1 MRVPSISVS
10 PGHPRV
16 TAGFWLQPSAPCP
29 RHRHMELHNRLH
41 RSRHER
47 MVAGVAGGIA
57 EYADVDPTI
66 VRLIWIAALLTT
78 GPLAL
83 LLYVL
88 CAIVIPREPGLI

>member
-1 MRVPSISVS
+1 
-10 PGHPRV
+10 
-16 TAGFWLQPSAPCP
+16 
-29 RHRHMELHNRLH
+29 MELHNRIY
-41 RSRHER
+41 RSRNER

-66 VRLIWIAALLTT
+66 VRLIWIVALLTT

-88 CAIVIPREPGLI
+88 CAIVIPREPGSTLA

>member
-1 MRVPSISVS
+1 
-10 PGHPRV
+10 
-16 TAGFWLQPSAPCP
+16 
-29 RHRHMELHNRLH
+29 MELHNRLY
-41 RSRHER
+41 RSRNER

-88 CAIVIPREPGLI
+88 CAIVIPREPGSTLA

>member
-1 MRVPSISVS
+1 
-10 PGHPRV
+10 
-16 TAGFWLQPSAPCP
+16 
-29 RHRHMELHNRLH
+29 MELHNRIY

-66 VRLIWIAALLTT
+66 VRLIWIVALLTT

-83 LLYVL
+83 LLYLL
-88 CAIVIPREPGLI
+88 CAIVIPREPGSTLA

>member
-1 MRVPSISVS
+1 
-10 PGHPRV
+10 
-16 TAGFWLQPSAPCP
+16 
-29 RHRHMELHNRLH
+29 MELHNRIY
-41 RSRHER
+41 RSRNER
-47 MVAGVAGGIA
+47 MIAGVAGGIA

-88 CAIVIPREPGLI
+88 CAIVIPLEPGSSLA

>member
-1 MRVPSISVS
+1 
-10 PGHPRV
+10 
-16 TAGFWLQPSAPCP
+16 
-29 RHRHMELHNRLH
+29 MELHNRIY

-83 LLYVL
+83 LLYLL
-88 CAIVIPREPGLI
+88 CAIVIPREPGSTLA

>member
-1 MRVPSISVS
+1 
-10 PGHPRV
+10 
-16 TAGFWLQPSAPCP
+16 
-29 RHRHMELHNRLH
+29 MELHNRIY

-66 VRLIWIAALLTT
+66 VRLIWITALLTT

-83 LLYVL
+83 LLYLL
-88 CAIVIPREPGLI
+88 CAIVIPREPGSTLA

>member
-1 MRVPSISVS
+1 
-10 PGHPRV
+10 
-16 TAGFWLQPSAPCP
+16 
-29 RHRHMELHNRLH
+29 MELHNRLY

-88 CAIVIPREPGLI
+88 CAIVIPREPGSTLV

>member
-1 MRVPSISVS
+1 
-10 PGHPRV
+10 
-16 TAGFWLQPSAPCP
+16 
-29 RHRHMELHNRLH
+29 MELHNRIY
-41 RSRHER
+41 RSRNER

-83 LLYVL
+83 LLYLL
-88 CAIVIPREPGLI
+88 CAIVIPREPGSTLA

>member
-1 MRVPSISVS
+1 
-10 PGHPRV
+10 
-16 TAGFWLQPSAPCP
+16 
-29 RHRHMELHNRLH
+29 MELHNRIY
-41 RSRHER
+41 RSRNER

-83 LLYVL
+83 LAYLL
-88 CAIVIPREPGLI
+88 CAIVIPREPGSTLA

>member
-1 MRVPSISVS
+1 
-10 PGHPRV
+10 
-16 TAGFWLQPSAPCP
+16 
-29 RHRHMELHNRLH
+29 MELHNRIY
-41 RSRHER
+41 RSRDER

-57 EYADVDPTI
+57 EYADIDPTI

-88 CAIVIPREPGLI
+88 CAIVIPREPGSTLA

>member
-1 MRVPSISVS
+1 
-10 PGHPRV
+10 
-16 TAGFWLQPSAPCP
+16 
-29 RHRHMELHNRLH
+29 
-41 RSRHER
+41 

-83 LLYVL
+83 LLYLL
-88 CAIVIPREPGLI
+88 CAIVIPREPGSTLA

>member
-1 MRVPSISVS
+1 
-10 PGHPRV
+10 
-16 TAGFWLQPSAPCP
+16 
-29 RHRHMELHNRLH
+29 MELHNRLY

>member
-1 MRVPSISVS
+1 
-10 PGHPRV
+10 
-16 TAGFWLQPSAPCP
+16 
-29 RHRHMELHNRLH
+29 MELHNRIY
-41 RSRHER
+41 RSGNER

-88 CAIVIPREPGLI
+88 CAIVIPREPGSTLV

>member
-1 MRVPSISVS
+1 
-10 PGHPRV
+10 
-16 TAGFWLQPSAPCP
+16 
-29 RHRHMELHNRLH
+29 MELHNRIY
-41 RSRHER
+41 RSRNER

-88 CAIVIPREPGLI
+88 CAIVIPREPGSTLA

>member
-1 MRVPSISVS
+1 
-10 PGHPRV
+10 
-16 TAGFWLQPSAPCP
+16 
-29 RHRHMELHNRLH
+29 MELHHRIY

-57 EYADVDPTI
+57 EYADIDPTI

-88 CAIVIPREPGLI
+88 CAIVIPREPGSTLA

>member
-1 MRVPSISVS
+1 
-10 PGHPRV
+10 
-16 TAGFWLQPSAPCP
+16 
-29 RHRHMELHNRLH
+29 MELRNRIY

-83 LLYVL
+83 LLYLL
-88 CAIVIPREPGLI
+88 CAIVIPREPGSTLA